1 VRRMIKR
8 SFNFA
13 EPEGQLLQVQGRSS
27 NEVRI
32 SLERVLRTLR
42 ITGTEHKDVAFV
54 IDGLALEL
62 ALKYHYEA
70 FTELAMLSKTAL
82 CCRVTPF
89 QKAQVQPP

>member
-1 VRRMIKR
+1 MDVALVRSMIKR

-42 ITGTEHKDVAFV
+42 ITGTEDKVTCDTGLLSLLVHFLATISDAHAF
-54 IDGLALEL
+54 L
-62 ALKYHYEA
+62 
-70 FTELAMLSKTAL
+70 
-82 CCRVTPF
+82 
-89 QKAQVQPP
+89 